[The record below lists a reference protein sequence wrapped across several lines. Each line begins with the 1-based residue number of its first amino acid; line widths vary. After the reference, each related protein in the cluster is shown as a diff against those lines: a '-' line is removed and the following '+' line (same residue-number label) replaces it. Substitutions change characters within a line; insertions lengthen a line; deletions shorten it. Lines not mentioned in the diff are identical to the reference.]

1 MYFLALTE
9 MDIEKIIVFGGPLLA
24 LWLVG
29 MWWSLSSISD
39 EMKKI
44 RELLEKR
51 EAREQKDSN
60 SD

>member
-1 MYFLALTE
+1 
-9 MDIEKIIVFGGPLLA
+9 MDIDLIVYIGGPLLA
-24 LWLVG
+24 LWLFG
-29 MWWSLSSISD
+29 TFLSIAGIND